1 MDHFTYI
8 DGRLTCEGLD
18 LATLAAGGGVKTPV
32 YVYSAATLKLHY
44 QRLAEA
50 FAPLDPLICFS
61 VKSCSNISILKTLV
75 DLGAG
80 LDVVSGGEL
89 CRARLAGVTPDK
101 IVYAGVG
108 KTDEEIIS
116 ALGRPADDEPA
127 LPDHHGNTDP
137 IGLFNIES
145 EQEFQAISTLA
156 QNLNVKARAALR
168 VNPDVDPFTH
178 KHTTTGKAE
187 TKFGV
192 DIARAKAFF
201 KSYDGHPHL
210 KLSGLH
216 VHLGSPVLSPQ
227 PYVQAILKILALM
240 DELERD
246 GHRIDVLNLGGGF
259 GADYT
264 TGQAIPAIDYAKE
277 IVPLLHERLEKRWA
291 EGGGGR
297 KTQIILEP
305 GRTIVASAGVLLTRV
320 QYIKTSG
327 TKKFLVCDA
336 GMHTLLRPALYDAF
350 HFIWPVNVA
359 PQHVPPTRAK
369 DLSCVPTDEEK
380 RSGGVEEMLSH
391 SSTPPPPHSSTPPL
405 PLPGLDPC
413 DIVGPIC
420 ETADFLSTS
429 PHSRPLPPV
438 ARGDLLAV
446 FTAGAYGMSMA
457 SRYNSHPLP
466 AEVLVEN
473 GHARIIRQRE
483 TYADL
488 VQHELDPEPIGL

>member
-1 MDHFTYI
+1 MDHFTYPH
-8 DGRLTCEGLD
+8 GRLTCEGVD
-18 LATLAAGGGVKTPV
+18 LATLAGAPGVRTPC

-44 QRLAEA
+44 QLLAEA

-61 VKSCSNISILKTLV
+61 VKSCSNISILRTLV
-75 DLGAG
+75 QLGAG

-89 CRARLAGVTPDK
+89 CRARLAGVSPDK

-137 IGLFNIES
+137 IMLFNIES

-156 QNLNVKARAALR
+156 ANLNVKARAALR

-192 DIARAKAFF
+192 DIGRAKAFF

-210 KLSGLH
+210 KLTGLH

-246 GHRIDVLNLGGGF
+246 GHRVDVLNLGGGF

-264 TGQAIPAIDYAKE
+264 TGQALPAIEYAKE

-291 EGGGGR
+291 ETGR

-305 GRTIVASAGVLLTRV
+305 GRAIVASAGVLLTRV
-320 QYIKTSG
+320 QYIKASG
-327 TKKFLVCDA
+327 SKKFLVCDA

-359 PQHVPPTRAK
+359 PQHTPASR
-369 DLSCVPTDEEK
+369 
-380 RSGGVEEMLSH
+380 GVFAP
-391 SSTPPPPHSSTPPL
+391 SSSDNPNNPNTM
-405 PLPGLDPC
+405 PGLDPC

-420 ETADFLSTS
+420 ETADFLSTNPS
-429 PHSRPLPPV
+429 SRPLPPV

-446 FTAGAYGMSMA
+446 FTAGAYGMSMS

-466 AEVLVEN
+466 AEVMIDN
-473 GHARIIRQRE
+473 GHATIVRHRE

-488 VQHELDPEPIGL
+488 VQHEMEPEHIGM

>member
-1 MDHFTYI
+1 MDHFVYQN
-8 DGRLTCEGLD
+8 GRLTCEGLD
-18 LATLAAGGGVKTPV
+18 LATLASAADVKTPV

-50 FAPLDPLICFS
+50 FKPLDPLICFS
-61 VKSCSNISILKTLV
+61 VKSCSNLAILKTLV
-75 DLGAG
+75 GLGAG

-89 CRARLAGVTPDK
+89 CRARLAGVAPEK

-127 LPDHHGNTDP
+127 LEDHHGDTAP

-145 EQEFQAISTLA
+145 EQEFQNISTLA
-156 QNLNVKARAALR
+156 QNLKVHARAALR
-168 VNPDVDPFTH
+168 VNPNVDPATH
-178 KHTTTGKAE
+178 KYTTTGKAE

-192 DIARAKAFF
+192 DLARAKTFF

-210 KLSGLH
+210 KLCGLH

-227 PYVQAILKILALM
+227 PYVQAILKILTLA

-264 TGQAIPAIDYAKE
+264 TGQSIPALEYAKE
-277 IVPLLHERLEKRWA
+277 IVPLLHGRLEKRWA
-291 EGGGGR
+291 DTGR
-297 KTQIILEP
+297 RTKIILEP
-305 GRTIVASAGVLLTRV
+305 GRTIAANAGVLLTRV

-327 TKKFLVCDA
+327 AKKFLVCDA
-336 GMHTLLRPALYDAF
+336 GMHTLLRPALYEAF

-359 PQHVPPTRAK
+359 PQHVPAIR
-369 DLSCVPTDEEK
+369 EK
-380 RSGGVEEMLSH
+380 AAD
-391 SSTPPPPHSSTPPL
+391 
-405 PLPGLDPC
+405 LPGLDPC

-420 ETADFLSTS
+420 ETGDILSNS
-429 PHSRPLPPV
+429 PHTRALPPV
-438 ARGDLLAV
+438 ARGDLLAI
-446 FTAGAYGMSMA
+446 FTAGAYGMSMS
-457 SRYNSHPLP
+457 SRYNSHALP
-466 AEVLVEN
+466 AEVLVEGN
-473 GHARIIRQRE
+473 KATIIRRRE
-483 TYADL
+483 SYADL
-488 VQHELDPEPIGL
+488 VEHELSPESIGI

>member
-1 MDHFTYI
+1 MDHFSYT

-18 LATLAAGGGVKTPV
+18 LATLAAGVKTPV

-61 VKSCSNISILKTLV
+61 VKSCSNLSILKALV

-127 LPDHHGNTDP
+127 LADHHGNTDP

-145 EQEFQAISTLA
+145 EQEFQAIATLA
-156 QNLNVKARAALR
+156 QNLDVKARAALR
-168 VNPDVDPFTH
+168 VNPDVDPLTH

-216 VHLGSPVLSPQ
+216 IHLGSPVLSPQ
-227 PYVQAILKILALM
+227 PYVQAILKVLALM

-246 GHRIDVLNLGGGF
+246 GHRIETLNLGGGF

-264 TGQAIPAIDYAKE
+264 TGQSIPAVEYAKE
-277 IVPLLHERLEKRWA
+277 IVPLLHERLEKHWA
-291 EGGGGR
+291 DTGR
-297 KTQIILEP
+297 RIKIVLEP
-305 GRTIVASAGVLLTRV
+305 GRTIVANAGVLLTRV

-327 TKKFLVCDA
+327 AKKFLVCDA

-359 PQHVPPTRAK
+359 PQHVPTTR
-369 DLSCVPTDEEK
+369 EK
-380 RSGGVEEMLSH
+380 TSD
-391 SSTPPPPHSSTPPL
+391 
-405 PLPGLDPC
+405 LPGLDPC

-420 ETADFLSTS
+420 ETADFLSTN

-446 FTAGAYGMSMA
+446 FTAGAYGMSMS

-466 AEVLVEN
+466 AEVMIDN
-473 GHARIIRQRE
+473 GHATIIRQRE

-488 VQHELDPEPIGL
+488 VQHEMDPEHIGL